1 MRTRRSAAS
10 REPRGRGRA
19 ARRPRRCRSGRRRRG
34 CCCAR
39 WAPWRGAGERRV
51 RTPGAA
57 WRARPP
63 KPGPGGVV
71 DHHRVELGRGAAA
84 FGRACEALRRWEMFR
99 IGWVELH
106 PADAP
111 IRVGTT
117 VGVLVRVLGLWSL
130 NPCRI
135 VALVEEGGAIER
147 FGFVYCTLPGHA
159 ERGEEHFVVEWRHD
173 DDVVAYD
180 LRARSRP
187 AHPLVWLGYPVARVL
202 QRRFARESMRAMARA
217 AHESVRAP

>member
-1 MRTRRSAAS
+1 VFRLTRPSAA
-10 REPRGRGRA
+10 ELQGWLA
-19 ARRPRRCRSGRRRRG
+19 AHASLPPPDVPP
-34 CCCAR
+34 
-39 WAPWRGAGERRV
+39 APGE
-51 RTPGAA
+51 
-57 WRARPP
+57 
-63 KPGPGGVV
+63 VV

-84 FGRACEALRRWEMFR
+84 FERACEALRRWEMFR

-147 FGFVYCTLPGHA
+147 FGFVYRTLPGHA

-217 AHESVRAP
+217 VHASERAP

>member
-1 MRTRRSAAS
+1 MLLRPLGAMKGCCGMAGAGT
-10 REPRGRGRA
+10 GRGVA
-19 ARRPRRCRSGRRRRG
+19 G
-34 CCCAR
+34 
-39 WAPWRGAGERRV
+39 APTKAGTGAGE
-51 RTPGAA
+51 GAV
-57 WRARPP
+57 
-63 KPGPGGVV
+63 GVGV
-71 DHHRVELGRGAAA
+71 GAAA
-84 FGRACEALRRWEMFR
+84 FERACAALRRWEMLR

-135 VALVEEGGAIER
+135 VALAEEGGAIER
-147 FGFVYCTLPGHA
+147 FGFVYRTLPGHA

-202 QRRFARESMRAMARA
+202 QRRVARESMRAMARA
-217 AHESVRAP
+217 VHESVRAP